1 MQGFKDSLVGIQ
13 TVFLIRSLGYCL
25 LFFFLLDFVF
35 LIIPPKFTDPAWELN
50 LYGQIIERV
59 PILLFSFPL
68 IFFGEYNYRR
78 RLEKIAT
85 KVISWMAIVMAIFF
99 ILGLPL
105 TVANTYRLQS
115 FRQDELVFN
124 VGKQTAPAEQFFD
137 RLKKAES
144 DTEIRSILK
153 TLNPQQQISDKDIP
167 DPQVVKK
174 NLLDQIAGSVSESK
188 SQVEMTKRQISIG
201 LWKNSIKWLFAGI
214 LSAAFLLYIWR
225 QSKWARM
232 SGGWDFG

>member
-1 MQGFKDSLVGIQ
+1 MQDFKNSLIGIQ

-35 LIIPPKFTDPAWELN
+35 LLIPPKFTDPAWELN

-59 PILLFSFPL
+59 PILLLSFPL

-78 RLEKIAT
+78 QLEKIVT

-105 TVANTYRLQS
+105 IVANTYRLQS
-115 FRQDELVFN
+115 LKQDELVFN
-124 VGKQTAPAEQFFD
+124 VGKQTAPVEQFSD

-144 DTEIRSILK
+144 DSEVISILK
-153 TLNPQQQISDKDIP
+153 TLNPQKQISDIP

-174 NLLDQIAGSVSESK
+174 KLLEQIAGSFSESK
-188 SQVEMTKRQISIG
+188 SQVEKEKRNISIG
-201 LWKNSIKWLFAGI
+201 LWKNSIKWLFAGA
-214 LSAAFLLYIWR
+214 LSAAFLLYIWK
-225 QSKWARM
+225 QSAWARI
-232 SGGWDFG
+232 SGGWDFQ